1 MTALHC
7 PTFYRSGMN
16 FGFIALARRRMV
28 GAVIGALAVAAPI
41 SAQEPFLQITFLD
54 VGQGD
59 AVVIRAP
66 EGQTAMIDA
75 GPGAPLRFLQ
85 QMNIETIDL
94 LVASHPHAD
103 HIGGMVDIL
112 TARPVR
118 FYMDNGQSHTTATYR
133 RLMETLERLSEVT
146 YLEAVPRSIALGS
159 ASIEVLPLP
168 GVDAVD
174 HNNRSVGLVVRFG
187 RFSAFFS
194 GDSEEEELTHFVRS
208 GVVPDVTL
216 LKAAHHGS
224 QNGFT
229 RSFLD
234 AARPEV
240 VVISVGRN
248 NSYKHPRPE
257 ALTAFSAVASDVFRT
272 DRDGHVTIL
281 GYADG
286 SYEVVLGGVRDEGG
300 STGSTGS
307 GGPVGSGTSGEPRSA
322 TESEPGN
329 ALLSLLVFPDAPGD
343 DHRNLNGE
351 YVVIES
357 HASNAVDIGRWLLCD
372 VASRCFRFPDDARIE
387 PSRRV
392 VVYTGYGVADG
403 VSFFMNNGRAVW
415 NNDGDVATL
424 FDAQGSTVLRY
435 VYE

>member
-7 PTFYRSGMN
+7 PTFYRSGMS
-16 FGFIALARRRMV
+16 FGPFAFARRHIV
-28 GAVIGALAVAAPI
+28 GALMGVLVAAAPI
-41 SAQEPFLQITFLD
+41 WAQEPSIQITFLD

-85 QMNIETIDL
+85 QMNIEGIDL
-94 LVASHPHAD
+94 LVATHPHAD
-103 HIGGMVDIL
+103 HIGGMVDVL

-133 RLMETLERLSEVT
+133 RLMEALERLSEVT

-168 GVDAVD
+168 PVDAVD

-229 RSFLD
+229 RDFLEV
-234 AARPEV
+234 ARPEV
-240 VVISVGRN
+240 VVISVGRD
-248 NSYKHPRPE
+248 NSYEHPRPE

-286 SYEVVLGGVRDEGG
+286 TYEVVLGRDRDEGE
-300 STGSTGS
+300 STES
-307 GGPVGSGTSGEPRSA
+307 GGSDTSGQTHSA

-329 ALLSLLVFPDAPGD
+329 ALLSLLVIPDAPGD

-357 HASNAVDIGRWLLCD
+357 HASNAVDLGRWLLCD

-387 PSRRV
+387 AGRRV